1 MKMSFCHLQGCRI
14 CSTTMAGQEE
24 MSGGR
29 HKAERVIILP
39 FYLLIRKHAMQRS
52 VKVILRNSG
61 SNILFPELPDGA
73 QVHIQFSSVLE
84 RDEVRIALPR
94 STPIIHFASF
104 KPVQQGL
111 HPSQICNVAFPFAS
125 KAEKSINRCKKMTE

>member
-1 MKMSFCHLQGCRI
+1 MSFCHLQGCRI
-14 CSTTMAGQEE
+14 CSTIVAGQEE

-61 SNILFPELPDGA
+61 SNILFPELPSTYSIFVGVGA
-73 QVHIQFSSVLE
+73 RRSPHCSPSLDPDHSFRLFQTCATGSPSFANMQCCVPFCLKGGKEHKSV
-84 RDEVRIALPR
+84 
-94 STPIIHFASF
+94 
-104 KPVQQGL
+104 Q
-111 HPSQICNVAFPFAS
+111 N
-125 KAEKSINRCKKMTE
+125 MTE